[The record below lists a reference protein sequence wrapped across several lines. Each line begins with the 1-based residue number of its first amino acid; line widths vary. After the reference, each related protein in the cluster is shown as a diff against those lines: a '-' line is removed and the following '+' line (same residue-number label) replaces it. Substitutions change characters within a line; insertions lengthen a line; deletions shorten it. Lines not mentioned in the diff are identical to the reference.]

1 MIASRFKRTLL
12 LRASLLLGCA
22 LIGAVQVRAQFSRA
36 SILGQVT
43 DSTNAP
49 VPNATVTITRL
60 DTNERLDTATD
71 ASGGFSFAFLNPGV
85 YRVTASAPGFKSLE
99 RNRLQLASD
108 DTVGL
113 PLAFTTR

>member
-1 MIASRFKRTLL
+1 LL

-49 VPNATVTITRL
+49 VPNATVHHHPPR
-60 DTNERLDTATD
+60 
-71 ASGGFSFAFLNPGV
+71 
-85 YRVTASAPGFKSLE
+85 Y
-99 RNRLQLASD
+99 Q
-108 DTVGL
+108 
-113 PLAFTTR
+113 